1 MREEPKSRFRF
12 LALVVP
18 PIVATLIA
26 LLLWGLVKLV
36 SGYPDYVLPSPVGV
50 GIAFIEHLGEVI
62 RSTLLT
68 LVSATSG
75 LFCSVVIGSL
85 ISILFCQSKWIRRSL
100 FPLAIF
106 LQTVPIVAVAP
117 IIVLWLDE
125 GLLATTFIAFIVSV
139 FPIITNTT
147 SGLLS
152 VSNEHFELFRL
163 YRASRWQRLIRLQI
177 PTALPSFVTGLK
189 IAGGMAVLGSVV
201 GEFFCATLQN
211 KGLGRQ
217 IFELKDHN
225 VALMY
230 ACVFIATIMGV
241 MMFAVISLLSD
252 RFLLYWDT
260 RKIGEV

>member
-1 MREEPKSRFRF
+1 MKQRSDRRNGIWEWV
-12 LALVVP
+12 AP
-18 PIVATLIA
+18 PIVATIVVFLIWFVIKNA
-26 LLLWGLVKLV
+26 
-36 SGYPDYVLPSPVGV
+36 SGYPDYVLPGPGGV
-50 GIAFIEHLGEVI
+50 ARAFRENLGEVL

-68 LVSATSG
+68 VVSASLG
-75 LFCSVVIGSL
+75 LAGSVMIGSL
-85 ISILFCQSKWIRRSL
+85 VSILFCQSKWIRRSL

-117 IIVLWLDE
+117 IVVLWLDE
-125 GLLATTFIAFIVSV
+125 GLVATSFIAFLVSV

-152 VSNEHFELFRL
+152 VSNSHLELFRL
-163 YRASRWQRLIRLQI
+163 YKASRWQRLIRLQI
-177 PTALPSFVTGLK
+177 PTALPQFVIGLK

-201 GEFFCATLQN
+201 GEFFCATLEN

-230 ACVFIATIMGV
+230 ACVFVATFLGV
-241 MMFAVISLLSD
+241 VMFALTSLLSD
-252 RFLLYWDT
+252 RFLLYWDEK
-260 RKIGEV
+260 KITNL